1 MFGNVIVLKVRM
13 NKIQKDFV
21 RNEKI
26 GKIEKCPKSVHHRRK
41 RVQFRIYFEFQAQ
54 KLKISIHKH

>member
-13 NKIQKDFV
+13 NKIPKDFV

-26 GKIEKCPKSVHHRRK
+26 GKIEKCAKIVPQKRK